1 MPAAIYN
8 PASNAPFRLSRSK
21 IDLYTECPRCFYLD
35 RRLGVSRPSIPG
47 FSLNSAVDALL
58 KKEFDLLRQK
68 KESHELMRRYGISA
82 IPYFHPDM
90 DVWREN
96 FTGQQY
102 LHPQTNFLLF
112 GAVDDI
118 WINPKKQLH
127 IVDYKST
134 STEKEI
140 SLNDKYKES
149 YKRQMEIYQWL
160 FLKNGFDVSPVGYF
174 VFANAGK
181 NRPGFD
187 ARLEFELSIISYTG
201 DSSWVDPV
209 ILEIKKC
216 LDADIIPNSGSAC
229 EYCAYYQ
236 SRNSQS

>member
-82 IPYFHPDM
+82 IPYSHPDM

-140 SLNDKYKES
+140 SLNDKYKEG